1 MAHDPFAAL
10 RLRDFRLYLTGNLI
24 AVISMEMLS
33 VAIGWELYER
43 TGSALVLAWVGLLQA
58 LPIILLSLP
67 AGHLADRLDRKK
79 IVMFTQLMLAL
90 CFFGLAGLSS
100 RKGPISLI
108 YLYLLLSGIARAFN
122 TPARSAFLAQIVPLK
137 FFSNAVTWNSSV
149 WQIASMSGPALAG
162 LIIAAQRSATLVYS
176 VAAVLAIIRFI
187 LVAMINSR
195 HAERS
200 AEPMTLK
207 SLLAGIEFVW
217 NKKIIL
223 ATITLDLFAVLLG
236 GATALLPIFAKDIL
250 RVGPSGLGW
259 LRAAP
264 SVGAFVMAFSLA
276 YMPPMKKAGRSLL
289 LAVAG
294 FGLATIVFGIS
305 RSFWLSMSMLFLAG
319 ALDNISVVVRHTL
332 VQLLTPDNMRGRVSA
347 VNNIFIASSN
357 ELGGFESGL
366 VAQFFGPII
375 SVVSGG
381 IGTILVVLAV
391 VFIWP
396 QVQRY
401 GSLGKEEETT
411 KTQRH
416 KDTKI

>member
-1 MAHDPFAAL
+1 MSESLVADSSRHDPFAAL

-43 TGSALVLAWVGLLQA
+43 TGSALVLAWVGLIQA
-58 LPIILLSLP
+58 LPIIILSLP
-67 AGHLADRLDRKK
+67 AGHLADRVDRKK
-79 IVMFTQLMLAL
+79 IVIFTQLMLAL
-90 CFFGLAGLSS
+90 CFFGLAVISS
-100 RKGPISLI
+100 RRGPIWLI

-137 FFSNAVTWNSSV
+137 VFSNAVTWNSSV

-162 LIIAAQRSATLVYS
+162 LIIAVQKSATLAYS
-176 VAAVLAIIRFI
+176 VAGTLAIIRFI

-195 HAERS
+195 KAERS
-200 AEPMTLK
+200 SEPMNLK

-217 NKKIIL
+217 STKIIL

-264 SVGAFVMAFSLA
+264 SIGAFVMALSLA
-276 YMPPMKKAGRSLL
+276 YLPPMKSAGRSLL
-289 LAVAG
+289 LAVIG

-305 RSFWLSMSMLFLAG
+305 KSFWLSMLMLFLAG

-347 VNNIFIASSN
+347 VNNVFIASSN

-391 VFIWP
+391 AFIWP
-396 QVQRY
+396 QVQKY
-401 GSLGKEEETT
+401 GSLGREE
-411 KTQRH
+411 
-416 KDTKI
+416 